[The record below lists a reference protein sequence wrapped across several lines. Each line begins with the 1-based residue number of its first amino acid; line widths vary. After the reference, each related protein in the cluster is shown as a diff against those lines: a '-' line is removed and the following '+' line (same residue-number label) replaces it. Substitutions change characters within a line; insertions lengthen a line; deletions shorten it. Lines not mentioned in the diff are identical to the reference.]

1 MVFSFENKKL
11 VKISNELVPSAN
23 WTILGDGVDSNT
35 ILCIAINLKKIVM

>member
-35 ILCIAINLKKIVM
+35 ILSYKHRYKFKKK